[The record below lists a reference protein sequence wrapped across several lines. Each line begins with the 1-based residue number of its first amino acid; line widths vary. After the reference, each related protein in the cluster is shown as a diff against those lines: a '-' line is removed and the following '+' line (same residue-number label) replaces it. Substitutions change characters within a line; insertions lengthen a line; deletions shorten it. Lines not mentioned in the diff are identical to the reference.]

1 MALTEAALFTALLER
16 FFAVLLPQVEATAA
30 ALPGRLW
37 RIVGPEFA
45 TPPFLPP
52 RLFRAYV
59 NRYDTAL
66 IAAIQR
72 HGGYARLHCHGRIAR
87 VLDAIAEMGPDALDP
102 IEPPPQGDVN
112 LADVRARY
120 GSQMVLFG
128 NLEVSEIENLPT
140 EQFRERVRRAL
151 EEGTAGVGRGFCL
164 LPSSCPYG
172 RELSLLT
179 LRNYEAMVEEVDTF
193 RG

>member
-1 MALTEAALFTALLER
+1 MALCELALFTALLER
-16 FFAVLLPQVEATAA
+16 FYAVLLPQVEATAA

-52 RLFRAYV
+52 RLFRQYV

-72 HGGYARLHCHGRIAR
+72 HGGYARLHCHGRIGA
-87 VLDAIAEMGPDALDP
+87 VLDAIAEMNPDALDP
-102 IEPPPQGDVN
+102 IEPPPQGDVQ

-120 GSQMVLFG
+120 GTQMVLFG
-128 NLEVSEIENLPT
+128 NLEVSDIETLPT
-140 EQFRERVRRAL
+140 EQFRGRVLRAL
-151 EEGTAGVGRGFCL
+151 DEGTRGGGRGFVL

-172 RELSLLT
+172 RLLSPLALS
-179 LRNYEAMVEEVDTF
+179 NYEAMVEAIESF
-193 RG
+193 G